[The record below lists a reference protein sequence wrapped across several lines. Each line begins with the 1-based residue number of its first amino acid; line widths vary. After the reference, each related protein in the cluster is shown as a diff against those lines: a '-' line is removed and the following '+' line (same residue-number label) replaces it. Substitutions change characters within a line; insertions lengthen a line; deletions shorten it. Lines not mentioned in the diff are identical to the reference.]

1 MCVSGFEHCLYRFIS
16 FFLIDAGCS
25 VVGSLSV
32 RKTLFRCWHLL
43 PLLDYLQ
50 THPNESLASSV
61 LRAPL
66 HIILAIMFY
75 SKAAESHR
83 KKMTKESILCC
94 MQTKIMR
101 NMSADNESI
110 CDVMVQRG
118 EDRNTWHQGQV
129 KVQNLKFWCTQKDQ
143 TQVESQR
150 CSQNRQDVG
159 WKVKLKKR
167 EKKANTELR
176 NRQMSYTR
184 NVKTLKHKQN

>member
-143 TQVESQR
+143 TQVDSQR

-159 WKVKLKKR
+159 RKVKLKKR